1 LLAEPERV
9 ILRRLAVFAGPFSLE
24 AAAAVAASPELSVPD
39 AFNVSRT
46 VDDATPTRRAIS
58 LIATPAV
65 FKRSTSRTWRIA
77 VLSAGIVPSHGK
89 PKERTLSGPAET
101 PCGDYP
107 GDIIPE

>member
-1 LLAEPERV
+1 MNRRPIGLGEASVALLLADRGEELLLQRGVGHLGRQRPAEPSGGKP
-9 ILRRLAVFAGPFSLE
+9 LQCQPDRR
-24 AAAAVAASPELSVPD
+24 
-39 AFNVSRT
+39 RRH
-46 VDDATPTRRAIS
+46 PTRRAIS

-101 PCGDYP
+101 P
-107 GDIIPE
+107 

>member
-1 LLAEPERV
+1 VKSCSSSAVSV
-9 ILRRLAVFAGPFSLE
+9 ISGGNGQPSP
-24 AAAAVAASPELSVPD
+24 AAASR
-39 AFNVSRT
+39 FNVSRT

-101 PCGDYP
+101 PCDR
-107 GDIIPE
+107 